1 MGNFSLHDIRL
12 VNYYVYAT
20 FKDIIRRDREQ
31 RFSDLQNSSRDVGF
45 ENTFLRIE
53 YHVIDF
59 LVKKNWLHGL
69 LVWYQNTRFANQV
82 RHDLAGVLM
91 AHAALKAIKEGQHH
105 GIDEKNLEV
114 IQSVYKRRLSRRQSK
129 LKSFTSNYPE
139 YFQQYQSLLFLQA
152 ALRHAMK
159 LLGRENAAGKISN
172 KVYAQVLRRLR
183 EAERQLP
190 RMKATLSLYKRDTW
204 LAQVPLFAGLPREL
218 LQKLARDSRYVY
230 FPHLKI

>member
-1 MGNFSLHDIRL
+1 M
-12 VNYYVYAT
+12 
-20 FKDIIRRDREQ
+20 
-31 RFSDLQNSSRDVGF
+31 
-45 ENTFLRIE
+45 
-53 YHVIDF
+53 
-59 LVKKNWLHGL
+59 
-69 LVWYQNTRFANQV
+69 
-82 RHDLAGVLM
+82 
-91 AHAALKAIKEGQHH
+91 
-105 GIDEKNLEV
+105 
-114 IQSVYKRRLSRRQSK
+114 
-129 LKSFTSNYPE
+129 KSFASNYPE